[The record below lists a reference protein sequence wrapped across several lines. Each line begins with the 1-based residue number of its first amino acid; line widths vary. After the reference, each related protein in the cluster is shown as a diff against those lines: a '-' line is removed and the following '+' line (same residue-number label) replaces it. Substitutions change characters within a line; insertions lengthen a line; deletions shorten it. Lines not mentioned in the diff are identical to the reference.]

1 MVRVPVRQAEEAFL
15 RRRAVVR
22 KPLFGEVELI
32 RAIDELNRA
41 IKMRFNIWLDGNAD
55 VAGPQKGFVVGAVRP
70 FIRLATLQQLILLHS
85 RQSGVVL
92 AFEQLVAEDRRD
104 DPFVRDLKPGHM
116 RNRLGAIARIV
127 VDEQNCFRPELDV
140 FDQLLESR
148 PLRAPIDAGKNEI
161 VPDAVLL
168 QNLLDG
174 RVVVL

>member
-1 MVRVPVRQAEEAFL
+1 
-15 RRRAVVR
+15 
-22 KPLFGEVELI
+22 
-32 RAIDELNRA
+32 
-41 IKMRFNIWLDGNAD
+41 
-55 VAGPQKGFVVGAVRP
+55 
-70 FIRLATLQQLILLHS
+70 
-85 RQSGVVL
+85 
-92 AFEQLVAEDRRD
+92 
-104 DPFVRDLKPGHM
+104 M